1 MLRFKQF
8 LAEKIEGVAWQKT
21 IPDLLWS
28 ENNVDQG
35 YLPMSKL
42 MLRRMGLTGETQ
54 TEQWA
59 YHITDPKGAVHV
71 LKMQGSAKA
80 LSTMTQVTN
89 AEMALQHFGSDGL
102 GGIQTRGGVMIEL
115 SGDVVVAGSQDLMS
129 APDGQGRRWLDT
141 AGVLGGMSNVGDYI
155 RSLESMMKDLYK
167 EKAKHIKKNVGD
179 FYFGIMGLRRGEV
192 TEDDILIPKSPYSDA
207 DVSQMEWMRKVSS
220 EFSTSYL
227 KGSGKSKAD
236 KVLVKYVRKFV
247 GKMIGET
254 FDLMEKFLRNHVDLL
269 KGVISGDD
277 GWTVWNEILLNKI
290 KIKQVLIR
298 KESEYHSLEDA
309 ENLAEMTE
317 KKGIK
322 TQLLDDAGWDEELQW
337 IFEDMEVSR

>member
-1 MLRFKQF
+1 MLRFREF
-8 LAEKIEGVAWQKT
+8 LQEKIEGVAWQKT

-28 ENNVDQG
+28 ENNVEQG
-35 YLPMSKL
+35 YLPMGKQ
-42 MLRRMGLTGETQ
+42 MLRRLGVTGETQ

-59 YHITDPKGAVHV
+59 YHVTDPKGAKHV

-89 AEMALQHFGSDGL
+89 AEMALDHFGSDGV

-129 APDGQGRRWLDT
+129 APDGQGSRWLDT
-141 AGVLGGMSNVGDYI
+141 TGVLGSMTNVGDYI
-155 RSLESMMKDLYK
+155 RALESMMRDLYR

-179 FYFGIMGLRRGEV
+179 FYFGLMGLQRGEIS
-192 TEDDILIPKSPYSDA
+192 DKDLPIPNSPFTDA
-207 DVSQMEWMRKVSS
+207 DVSQMEWMRKLSS

-254 FDLMEKFLRNHVDLL
+254 FDLTEKFLRKHVDLL
-269 KGVISGDD
+269 KSVISGDD

-290 KIKQVLIR
+290 KIKEVWIR
-298 KESEYHSLEDA
+298 GESEYHSMEDA
-309 ENLAEMTE
+309 EELSELIK

-322 TQLLDDAGWDEELQW
+322 THILSDADWDEELGY
-337 IFEDMEVSR
+337 IFQDMEV

>member
-1 MLRFKQF
+1 
-8 LAEKIEGVAWQKT
+8 
-21 IPDLLWS
+21 
-28 ENNVDQG
+28 
-35 YLPMSKL
+35 
-42 MLRRMGLTGETQ
+42 MLRRMGITGETQ

-89 AEMALQHFGSDGL
+89 AEMALEHFGSDGL
-102 GGIQTRGGVMIEL
+102 GGIQTRGGVMIEM

-129 APDGQGRRWLDT
+129 APDDQGRRWVDT
-141 AGVLGGMSNVGDYI
+141 AGVLGGMTNVGDYI
-155 RSLESMMKDLYK
+155 RALESMMSELFKR
-167 EKAKHIKKNVGD
+167 KASLIKKEVGS
-179 FYFGIMGLRRGEV
+179 FYSGLMMIRWPESDKMEENEIEIP
-192 TEDDILIPKSPYSDA
+192 TAPDDSTDREA
-207 DVSQMEWMRKVSS
+207 MRWMHWLGSGH
-220 EFSTSYL
+220 STSYIT
-227 KGSGKSKAD
+227 KSRTGKTKND
-236 KVLVKYVRKFV
+236 KVLLKYIRKFV
-247 GKMIGET
+247 GTMVGKT
-254 FDLMEKFLRNHVDLL
+254 FDLMETFMGKHVDLL

-322 TQLLDDAGWDEELQW
+322 TQLLDDAGWDEELGW
-337 IFEDMEVSR
+337 IFQDMEV

>member
-1 MLRFKQF
+1 MLRFREF
-8 LAEKIEGVAWQKT
+8 LQEKIEGVAWQKT

-28 ENNVDQG
+28 ENNVEQG
-35 YLPMSKL
+35 YLPMGKQ
-42 MLRRMGLTGETQ
+42 MLRRLGVTGETQ

-59 YHITDPKGAVHV
+59 YHVTDPKGAKHV

-80 LSTMTQVTN
+80 LSTMTQVTS
-89 AEMALQHFGSDGL
+89 AGMALDHFGSDGV

-129 APDGQGRRWLDT
+129 APDGQGRRGLDT
-141 AGVLGGMSNVGDYI
+141 TGVLGSMTNVGDYI
-155 RSLESMMKDLYK
+155 RALESMMRDLYR

-179 FYFGIMGLRRGEV
+179 FYFGLMGLQRGEIS
-192 TEDDILIPKSPYSDA
+192 DKDLPIPNSPFTDA
-207 DVSQMEWMRKVSS
+207 DVSQMEWMRKLSS

-254 FDLMEKFLRNHVDLL
+254 FDLTEKFLRKHVDLL
-269 KGVISGDD
+269 KSVISGDD

-290 KIKQVLIR
+290 KIKEVWIR
-298 KESEYHSLEDA
+298 GESEYHSMEDA
-309 ENLAEMTE
+309 EELSELIK

-322 TQLLDDAGWDEELQW
+322 THILSDADWDEELGY
-337 IFEDMEVSR
+337 IFQDMEV